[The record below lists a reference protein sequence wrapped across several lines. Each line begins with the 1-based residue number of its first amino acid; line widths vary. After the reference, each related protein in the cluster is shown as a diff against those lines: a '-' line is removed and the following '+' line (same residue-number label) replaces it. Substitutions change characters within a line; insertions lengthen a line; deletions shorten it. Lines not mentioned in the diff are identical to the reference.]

1 MREVRQHALVRLQR
15 SRQVR
20 VGGIRPAPDEPD
32 HREGEDRDA
41 DGLVAR
47 EHGQLLHAQRKIVGD
62 EREGDLY
69 RNQHDDQPMQQ
80 LSDGSPA
87 GDGISDRH
95 GTKLKRVTVPF
106 KSPAAEV
113 VCAWTAGRARLR
125 AITVL
130 SASMLAMLLAGCP
143 SGSRPV
149 PGPQGQTVPKSPVP
163 ATSAPPAS
171 AQGVM
176 PHVGRPYDVVP
187 GESLITILAY
197 RGGALAKAGHNHVIA
212 SHDFSGTIYVPEELA
227 RTSVQVRIPVEG
239 LTVDEAPLRA
249 KEGPDFAAAVPDSA
263 KEGTRH
269 NMLSEALLS
278 AAGNP
283 EILLDSQSLEGA
295 GADTG
300 AEDRAGTG
308 DRAGARAGPGTGAGG
323 SDASSRTSG

>member
-1 MREVRQHALVRLQR
+1 
-15 SRQVR
+15 
-20 VGGIRPAPDEPD
+20 
-32 HREGEDRDA
+32 
-41 DGLVAR
+41 
-47 EHGQLLHAQRKIVGD
+47 
-62 EREGDLY
+62 
-69 RNQHDDQPMQQ
+69 
-80 LSDGSPA
+80 
-87 GDGISDRH
+87 
-95 GTKLKRVTVPF
+95 
-106 KSPAAEV
+106 
-113 VCAWTAGRARLR
+113 
-125 AITVL
+125 
-130 SASMLAMLLAGCP
+130 
-143 SGSRPV
+143 
-149 PGPQGQTVPKSPVP
+149 
-163 ATSAPPAS
+163 
-171 AQGVM
+171 M

-212 SHDFSGTIYVPEELA
+212 SHDFSGTIYVPDELT

-283 EILLDSQSLEGA
+283 EILLDSQGLEGA

-308 DRAGARAGPGTGAGG
+308 DRAGARAGTGTGAGG
-323 SDASSRTSG
+323 SDASSRTSGNFIAHIRVTVRKSPHSIAVPVHYELRAPDQVVVSGELPIKQTDLGLTPFSAMLGALQVQDEIRVKFQLSARAVPAR